1 MTETRNPIDETDRAG
16 IHEVGVPEA
25 TIGIGSIY
33 LQEIREEGG
42 REVGIIGEMIT
53 RTAVADGNCKEW

>member
-1 MTETRNPIDETDRAG
+1 MTETRNLIDETDRAG
-16 IHEVGVPEA
+16 VHEVGVLEA

-33 LQEIREEGG
+33 LREIREGE

-53 RTAVADGNCKEW
+53 RTAVADVNCNEW

>member
-1 MTETRNPIDETDRAG
+1 MTETRNPIGETDRAS

-33 LQEIREEGG
+33 LQEICDEGE
-42 REVGIIGEMIT
+42 REVGIIGEMIM
-53 RTAVADGNCKEW
+53 RTAVADGNRKEW